1 VPNVLITGC
10 SAGIGKAT
18 ALRLARAGHRVFAS
32 MRNPERAPDLA
43 ERARI
48 EQLPLSVHQLDV
60 DVDASV
66 AAAFDGIKEPLDVL
80 VNNAGLGIAGAVP
93 ELPLSAFRASME
105 TNYLGP
111 LRCIHAVLPRMQQ
124 AGRGCIV
131 NVSSVA
137 GRAWC
142 APFGPYAPSKAALE
156 ALSEILAGELR
167 NQNIRVAIVQP
178 GVIDTAM
185 AHHVE
190 TLAPSTYPQ
199 SARFG
204 ELFRMAL
211 SAPVSPDVVA
221 ETIQHIIESDTL
233 QVRHLSGPTAAPL
246 LAWRLASSDEEWVAT
261 SAKSDTDW
269 WADIGRHLGVAP
281 ER

>member
-1 VPNVLITGC
+1 MANVLITGC

-18 ALRLARAGHRVFAS
+18 ALRLARAGHRVFAT
-32 MRNPERAPDLA
+32 MRDPERAPDLA
-43 ERARI
+43 DTGRA
-48 EQLPLSVHQLDV
+48 ENLPISIHQLDV
-60 DVDASV
+60 DSDASV
-66 AAAFDGIKEPLDVL
+66 AAAFDSIEEPIDVL
-80 VNNAGLGIAGAVP
+80 VNNAGLGIGGAVP
-93 ELPLSAFRASME
+93 ELPLAAFRASME

-142 APFGPYAPSKAALE
+142 APFGAYAPSKAALE

-167 NQNIRVAIVQP
+167 NQGIRVAIVEP

-185 AHHVE
+185 AHKVE
-190 TLAPSTYPQ
+190 ALGPSSYPQ

-204 ELFRMAL
+204 ALFRMAL
-211 SAPVSPDVVA
+211 SSPVSPDVVA
-221 ETIQHIIESDTL
+221 ETIQRIVESDSPQL
-233 QVRHLSGPTAAPL
+233 RYLSGPTAAPL
-246 LAWRLASSDEEWVAT
+246 LNWRLASSDEEWVAT
-261 SAKSDTDW
+261 SAKSDADW
-269 WADIGRHLGVAP
+269 WADVTKHLGVGAP
-281 ER
+281 

>member
-1 VPNVLITGC
+1 MANVLITGC
-10 SAGIGKAT
+10 SVGIGKAT
-18 ALRLARAGHRVFAS
+18 ALRLARAGHRVFAT
-32 MRNPERAPDLA
+32 MREPARATDLA
-43 ERARI
+43 EVASAER
-48 EQLPLSVHQLDV
+48 LPLSIHQLDV

-66 AAAFDGIKEPLDVL
+66 TAAFDSITEPIDVL

-124 AGRGCIV
+124 AGGGCII

-137 GRAWC
+137 GQTWC

-156 ALSEILAGELR
+156 AVSEILAAELR
-167 NQNIRVAIVQP
+167 TQNIRVAIVQP

-185 AHHVE
+185 AHKVE
-190 TLAPSTYPQ
+190 ALGPSMYPQ

-221 ETIQHIIESDTL
+221 ETIQQIIESDSL
-233 QVRHLSGPTAAPL
+233 QLRYLSGPTAAPL
-246 LAWRLASSDEEWVAT
+246 LDWRRSSSDEEWVAT
-261 SAKSDTDW
+261 NAKSDADW
-269 WADIGRHLGVAP
+269 WADVARHLGVGAP
-281 ER
+281 